1 MKETIKV
8 KKAIYKLKQEMQV
21 DKVLDS
27 YDAGN
32 FVEIT
37 IRQGGDVN
45 TYRVYNSGAITAR

>member
-1 MKETIKV
+1 MKPTAKV
-8 KKAIYKLKQEMQV
+8 RKAIFKLKQETQV

-27 YDAGN
+27 YDAGS

-37 IRQGGDVN
+37 IRHGGDVN

>member
-1 MKETIKV
+1 MRKTLKV
-8 KKAIYKLKQEMQV
+8 RKAIFKLKQEMQV

-37 IRQGGDVN
+37 IRRGEDVY
-45 TYRVYNSGAITAR
+45 TYRVYNSGAITAG